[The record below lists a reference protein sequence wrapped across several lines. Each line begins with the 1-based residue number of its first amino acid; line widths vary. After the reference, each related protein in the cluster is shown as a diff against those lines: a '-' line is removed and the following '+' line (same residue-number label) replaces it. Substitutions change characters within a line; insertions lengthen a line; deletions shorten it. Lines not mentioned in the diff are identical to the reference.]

1 MSLACGGKGLRW
13 LLRPWVLGQLKV
25 AVDEATRKAKGEGIV
40 EELGNQADL
49 RLCDNM
55 VFIPVVAEYRR
66 SPSNWDKQAGTRTCW
81 R

>member
-1 MSLACGGKGLRW
+1 M
-13 LLRPWVLGQLKV
+13 
-25 AVDEATRKAKGEGIV
+25 DEATRKAKGEGIV

-66 SPSNWDKQAGTRTCW
+66 SPSNWDKQVGTRTCW